1 MKQLASLLLFLFTAA
16 LAQPKIAT
24 DRTTVPMDTIAP
36 GEVRT
41 VTIALRND
49 GDAPLTVTN
58 IETSCGCTSAQKHV
72 PPIAPGGSGAVTVQF
87 NSAGFDGRIRKEVM
101 IYSDDPKVPLAVV
114 TLTGLVW
121 SPLETVPKMTIIN
134 LGAVPTGVPSEH
146 TVSLRNVSSR
156 TVTVLSIASPDTMLR
171 FHPSSFTVAPSDTVP
186 VRIRFAP
193 RTPGLV
199 DQTFTVRT
207 ADPKRPALQFRLMY
221 AGQ

>member
-1 MKQLASLLLFLFTAA
+1 MKRPLALLPLLLAA
-16 LAQPKIAT
+16 AFAQPKIAT
-24 DRTTVPMDTIAP
+24 DRTTVPLDTIAP

-58 IETSCGCTSAQKHV
+58 IETSCGCTSAQKDI

-101 IYSDDPKVPLAVV
+101 IYSNDPKVPLAVV

-121 SPLETVPKMTIIN
+121 SPLETVPKMAIIN
-134 LGAVPTGVPSEH
+134 LGAAPSGSPAEH
-146 TVSLRNVSSR
+146 RLSLRNISGRPVR
-156 TVTVLSIASPDTMLR
+156 VLSVTSADPSLQ
-171 FHPSSFTVAPSDTVP
+171 FHPSAFTVAPSDTVP
-186 VRIRFAP
+186 LRITYTP
-193 RTPGLV
+193 RGAGLV